1 MHPTDIEPEA
11 EIVVIPQQIAKALPL
26 GLAID
31 GAEIRE
37 AHLLRRT
44 FIPEPIR
51 DCARCPRIGITRL
64 FSRRKRGLCF
74 VSLFG
79 RQVVAIAG
87 VLGFICLSV
96 AHLRSTAQLP
106 LVDAEIQTQ
115 PIQRDPSIFSPEE
128 LLLLQRRF
136 GVHWP
141 QTRLAQLFTRGMDQF
156 QPLRTQTVNRLQ
168 ALKPVIKRESRRYRV
183 NPMLVTAILFDEIQ
197 HSKPGEDLPFVV
209 HSGFVSTHGPAQ
221 LGISELI
228 HQGRLPLHPSKT
240 EIVEARNLLMNS
252 EANVELLAA
261 KLARLKKELGLSPDQ
276 VLIASR
282 SYVDAKAIATL
293 AYLHNGKLDYPRR
306 VLRYMQDTELH
317 GLIFSE
323 RRPTTQPLV

>member
-1 MHPTDIEPEA
+1 MS
-11 EIVVIPQQIAKALPL
+11 
-26 GLAID
+26 
-31 GAEIRE
+31 
-37 AHLLRRT
+37 LL
-44 FIPEPIR
+44 
-51 DCARCPRIGITRL
+51 
-64 FSRRKRGLCF
+64 
-74 VSLFG
+74 G

-87 VLGFICLSV
+87 VLGFICLSI
-96 AHLRSTAQLP
+96 AHLRSTARLP
-106 LVDAEIQTQ
+106 LVHAEIQAPFVQ
-115 PIQRDPSIFSPEE
+115 EDPSVFSPEE

-136 GVHWP
+136 GVHGP

-156 QPLRTQTVNRLQ
+156 QPLRIQTVNRLQ
-168 ALKPVIKRESRRYRV
+168 ALKPVIKRESRHHRV

-228 HQGRLPLHPSKT
+228 HQGRLPLQPSKA
-240 EIVEARNLLMNS
+240 EIAEARNLLMNS

-261 KLARLKKELGLSPDQ
+261 KIARLKKELGLSPDQ

-306 VLRYMQDTELH
+306 VLRYMQDPELH

-323 RRPTTQPLV
+323 QRPTTQPLI

>member
-1 MHPTDIEPEA
+1 MS
-11 EIVVIPQQIAKALPL
+11 
-26 GLAID
+26 
-31 GAEIRE
+31 
-37 AHLLRRT
+37 LL
-44 FIPEPIR
+44 
-51 DCARCPRIGITRL
+51 
-64 FSRRKRGLCF
+64 
-74 VSLFG
+74 G

-87 VLGFICLSV
+87 VLGFICLSI
-96 AHLRSTAQLP
+96 AHLRSTARLP
-106 LVDAEIQTQ
+106 LVVAEIQAPFMQ
-115 PIQRDPSIFSPEE
+115 EDPSVFSPEE

-136 GVHWP
+136 GVHGP

-156 QPLRTQTVNRLQ
+156 QPLRIQTVNRLQ
-168 ALKPVIKRESRRYRV
+168 ALKPVIKRESRHHRV

-228 HQGRLPLHPSKT
+228 HQGRLPLQPSKA
-240 EIVEARNLLMNS
+240 EIAEARNLLMNS

-261 KLARLKKELGLSPDQ
+261 KIARLKKELGLSSDQ

-306 VLRYMQDTELH
+306 VLRYMQDPELH

-323 RRPTTQPLV
+323 QRPATQPLI